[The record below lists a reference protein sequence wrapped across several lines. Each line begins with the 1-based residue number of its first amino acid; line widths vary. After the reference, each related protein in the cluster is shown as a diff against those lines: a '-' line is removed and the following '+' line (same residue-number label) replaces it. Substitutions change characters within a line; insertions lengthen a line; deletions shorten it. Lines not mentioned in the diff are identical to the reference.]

1 MYIKKNYNYYMYNV
15 CVALGR
21 GSFRICLGTME
32 ALFTWSYP
40 IYLEVFGCQ
49 CWMGLLVL
57 DMIYCF

>member
-1 MYIKKNYNYYMYNV
+1 MYNV
-15 CVALGR
+15 CVALGP
-21 GSFRICLGTME
+21 GSFRICLGTLE